1 MKVAIASDS
10 PSFSTGYGVAASQLG
25 KYLLKEGY
33 EVAFISFQHGSA
45 PLYHRVDSNSY
56 LPVYSGSTQQNI
68 DRSIREI
75 KPELIIHIRDAFAHI
90 PKYYPAPYTLVGRGA
105 KVILW
110 VPVQGAPLPQEFID
124 ACNNH
129 ADHVVALT
137 EWGKEQLLFQG
148 VLGNKLDA
156 IPIGYD
162 PSIWYPKQVS
172 KEDYGFA
179 ADRKLVGSIGINDQ
193 YRKGWPI
200 LIKAAAIALRK
211 VDLDLYLHTAELG
224 HYDLI
229 THARSA
235 GLSGHLLFPAGYD
248 KGWGID
254 EWKLSSI
261 VNCFDIYASASI
273 AEGQSVPLLEAA
285 AAGKQLLVTDMPVY
299 REVFGN
305 YAVYAATYQL
315 YPSTWSFDYV
325 ADPAD
330 MAEQMVQM
338 LEKPFDPSAQL
349 EHVKKYSWPQ
359 LIGKWKE
366 VIEKVV

>member
-110 VPVQGAPLPQEFID
+110 VPVQGAPASGIHRRMQQPCRPCCSTYRMGKGAASLP
-124 ACNNH
+124 
-129 ADHVVALT
+129 
-137 EWGKEQLLFQG
+137 G
-148 VLGNKLDA
+148 VPGNKLDA

-229 THARSA
+229 T
-235 GLSGHLLFPAGYD
+235 
-248 KGWGID
+248 
-254 EWKLSSI
+254 
-261 VNCFDIYASASI
+261 
-273 AEGQSVPLLEAA
+273 
-285 AAGKQLLVTDMPVY
+285 
-299 REVFGN
+299 
-305 YAVYAATYQL
+305 
-315 YPSTWSFDYV
+315 
-325 ADPAD
+325 
-330 MAEQMVQM
+330 
-338 LEKPFDPSAQL
+338 
-349 EHVKKYSWPQ
+349 
-359 LIGKWKE
+359 
-366 VIEKVV
+366 